1 MAELPELTLAY
12 LQQRPESAAR
22 ALEGL
27 LAADAAEVLRRA
39 PARIAAPV
47 VGAMSSLRAA
57 QCAAALPADMAAALC
72 AALSWPDAAA
82 LLRRLDGA
90 ARERVLEELPER
102 TARRFRRSL
111 DHPDDVVGAWI
122 EFEVPA
128 ILEDRTVGD
137 AAHLLEQ
144 SSAYAGSHLL
154 LTDAT
159 QRYRGMIGL
168 AALLTSAAA
177 SPLAPL
183 AQHGIQPLRDV
194 ASLASVAEHPGWE
207 AATILPVVNHRG
219 ELLGGLSRQTLR
231 KALRQA
237 ATASRE
243 AGASLP
249 AEMLKAWLVSGEG
262 LLRLLV
268 QGAVDERRGDPG
280 RQA

>member
-1 MAELPELTLAY
+1 VAELHELTLAY

-27 LAADAAEVLRRA
+27 LAADAAEVLQRA

-47 VGAMSSLRAA
+47 VGVMSSVRAA
-57 QCAAALPADMAAALC
+57 QCAAELPAETAAALC

-82 LLRRLDGA
+82 LLRRLDGE

-111 DHPDDVVGAWI
+111 DYPDDVVGAWI

-128 ILEDRTVGD
+128 ILDDRTVTD
-137 AAHLLEQ
+137 AVRLLEQ
-144 SSAYAGSHLL
+144 SPAYAGSHLL
-154 LTDAT
+154 LTDTT
-159 QRYRGMIGL
+159 QRYRGMIAL
-168 AALLTSAAA
+168 AALLASAAT
-177 SPLAPL
+177 STLATL
-183 AQHGIQPLRDV
+183 AQDGAQPVRDA

-207 AATILPVVNHRG
+207 AATVLPVVNHRG
-219 ELLGGLSRQTLR
+219 ELLGGLTRQTLR
-231 KALRQA
+231 KALKQA
-237 ATASRE
+237 APASRD

-249 AEMLKAWLVSGEG
+249 AEMLKAWLLSGEG

-268 QGAVDERRGDPG
+268 QGAGDGRGSDPG